1 MRKDIT
7 FFGKTNARLPHRP
20 VGIYTEDRFQHLY
33 VIGKTGTGKT
43 TLLEN
48 FIRQD
53 IAAGRGIILLDP
65 DGDLAQRI
73 TKSMSEQDKQ
83 RLTYLSLGT
92 PGRYGYNPLKAVAPH
107 LIPLA
112 ASGILDTFR
121 HHFGEKAWGHRME
134 HILRCSLYALLE
146 YGTATLPD
154 ILRLLDDKDY
164 RHEVLSHVRN
174 TQVLYFFREEYDK
187 LLPRTRQEAIAPIQ
201 SKVGAYLA
209 DPHLYKTLV
218 DYEEEISL
226 RRIMDREEMLIVNL
240 CRGRSGSDSAHLL
253 GSLLVTTI
261 TLAALSRTSLLEKER
276 VPCFLY
282 LDEFEH
288 FLTGSSA
295 GMLSEV
301 RKMKLSVMLAH
312 QYLAQLPESLRSAV
326 LGNVGTI
333 ISFRVGA
340 EDAPLL
346 AREFAPVFAATDF
359 MHLPNHEMFVKLLI
373 KGEVSR
379 GFSVNSTNTC
389 PLVP

>member
-7 FFGKTNARLPHRP
+7 FFGLTNARLPHRP

-43 TLLEN
+43 TLIEN

-65 DGDLAQRI
+65 DGDLAHRI
-73 TKSMSEQDKQ
+73 TKNMSEQDTQ
-83 RLTYLSLGT
+83 RLTYLSLGK

-134 HILRCSLYALLE
+134 HILRCCLYALLE

-164 RHEVLSHVRN
+164 RHEVLGHVHN
-174 TQVLYFFREEYDK
+174 PQVLYFFREEYDK

-261 TLAALSRTSLLEKER
+261 TLAALSRTSLPETSR

-312 QYLAQLPESLRSAV
+312 QYLAHPSSTRSAV
-326 LGNVGTI
+326 
-333 ISFRVGA
+333 S
-340 EDAPLL
+340 P
-346 AREFAPVFAATDF
+346 
-359 MHLPNHEMFVKLLI
+359 
-373 KGEVSR
+373 
-379 GFSVNSTNTC
+379 
-389 PLVP
+389 

>member
-1 MRKDIT
+1 MMKKDIT
-7 FFGKTNARLPHRP
+7 FFGMSNARPPYRP

-33 VIGKTGTGKT
+33 VVGKTGTGKT

-48 FIRQD
+48 FLRQD
-53 IAAGRGIILLDP
+53 ISAGRGIILLDP
-65 DGDLAQRI
+65 DGDLAERV
-73 TKSMSEQDKQ
+73 TKSMNEEDKK
-83 RLTYLSLGT
+83 RLIYLHLGKA
-92 PGRYGYNPLKAVAPH
+92 GRYGYNPLKTVAPH

-134 HILRCSLYALLE
+134 HILRCTLYALLE
-146 YGTATLPD
+146 YGKATLSD

-164 RHEVLSHVRN
+164 RHEVLSYVEN
-174 TQVLYFFREEYDK
+174 PQVLYYFRQEYDK
-187 LLPRTRQEAIAPIQ
+187 LLPRARQEAIAPIQ
-201 SKVGAYLA
+201 SKVGAYLV

-218 DYEEEISL
+218 DYEQEISL
-226 RRIMDREEMLIVNL
+226 RRIMDTREMLIVNL
-240 CRGRSGSDSAHLL
+240 CRGESGSDSAHLL

-333 ISFRVGA
+333 ISFRVGV

-346 AREFAPVFAATDF
+346 AREFAPVFTATDF
-359 MHLPNHEMFVKLLI
+359 MHLPNHEMYMKLLI

-379 GFSVNSTNTC
+379 GFSVRQQSHW
-389 PLVP
+389 

>member
-1 MRKDIT
+1 MMKEDIT
-7 FFGKTNARLPHRP
+7 FFGTSNARLPYRP

-43 TLLEN
+43 TLIEN

-65 DGDLAQRI
+65 DGDLAERV
-73 TKSMSEQDKQ
+73 TSGMNEGSRQ
-83 RLTYLSLGT
+83 RLTYLHLGK
-92 PGRYGYNPLKAVAPH
+92 PGRYGYNPLKAVAPQ

-134 HILRCSLYALLE
+134 HILRCTLYALLE
-146 YGTATLPD
+146 YGKATLPD

-164 RHEVLSHVRN
+164 RHEVLSHVEN
-174 TQVLYFFREEYDK
+174 QQVLYFFREEYDK
-187 LLPRTRQEAIAPIQ
+187 LLPRARQEAIAPIQ

-218 DYEEEISL
+218 DYGEEISL
-226 RRIMDREEMLIVNL
+226 RRIMDTREMLIVNL
-240 CRGRSGSDSAHLL
+240 CRGKSGSDSAHLL

-261 TLAALSRTSLLEKER
+261 TLAALSRTSLPEASR

-312 QYLAQLPESLRSAV
+312 QYLAQLPDSLRSAV

-346 AREFAPVFAATDF
+346 AREFAPVFTATDF
-359 MHLPNHEMFVKLLI
+359 MHLPNHEMYVKLLI

-379 GFSVNSTNTC
+379 GFSVKS
-389 PLVP
+389 LRR